1 MDHFSPGIKGLIMG
15 VLRPHY
21 KCRVPNTS
29 QTPFKPYSPKAF
41 QLLKKINK
49 SPTNRQQIIF
59 FLKKVSKLL
68 HLMHT
73 YATIDLSKNKEN
85 LFMKKR
91 LTITLSESV
100 LENLEQMSKELGLSK
115 SAMISISLEK
125 FKQKGLEA

>member
-1 MDHFSPGIKGLIMG
+1 
-15 VLRPHY
+15 
-21 KCRVPNTS
+21 
-29 QTPFKPYSPKAF
+29 
-41 QLLKKINK
+41 
-49 SPTNRQQIIF
+49 
-59 FLKKVSKLL
+59 
-68 HLMHT
+68 MHT